1 MQRLL
6 VQGIDII
13 RKAGQVQVEHR
24 GGAVVFLPRIGFAAG
39 AQQIHRQGLDISRQP
54 VHLVA
59 GRGILRLVFE
69 GDGAGQ
75 GAQAIRQ
82 ALAEVTHGDVHGQA
96 QQDRQ
101 PQQTEHK
108 LQLCGTG
115 GVGADG
121 DHDLARDVRFYPH
134 RCPVLPE
141 VLAQCVSRLPQGLAL
156 YIKNRHLF
164 RRGGFDEALQR
175 GDPLRR

>member
-1 MQRLL
+1 MAAPLAAPTAATPGELRLTAISQRD
-6 VQGIDII
+6 G
-13 RKAGQVQVEHR
+13 R
-24 GGAVVFLPRIGFAAG
+24 
-39 AQQIHRQGLDISRQP
+39 P
-54 VHLVA
+54 VA
-59 GRGILRLVFE
+59 MINDRLVFE

-121 DHDLARDVRFYPH
+121 DHDLARTEFAELLKAHPDNLTLQLGQAENEQYANNVDKS
-134 RCPVLPE
+134 LE
-141 VLAQCVSRLPQGLAL
+141 
-156 YIKNRHLF
+156 LF
-164 RRGGFDEALQR
+164 KAI
-175 GDPLRR
+175 